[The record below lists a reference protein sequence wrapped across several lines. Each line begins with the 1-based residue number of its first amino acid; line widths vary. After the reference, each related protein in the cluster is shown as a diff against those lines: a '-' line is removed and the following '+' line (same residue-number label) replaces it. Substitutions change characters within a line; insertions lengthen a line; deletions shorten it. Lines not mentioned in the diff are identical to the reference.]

1 MLKRSIRRSGILV
14 TGWAVQGVA
23 LALLLGLGCSGLA
36 AAQTLPEAL
45 TTAYNNNPQLLAER
59 ATLRATDE
67 NVPQA
72 LSNWRPTVTVNGSEG
87 IDHNSIKQDCG
98 KIFQGINECE
108 GVPQTIRSDREA
120 GGTIVNTLTNNQFSQ
135 NLSPQ
140 SYGLTITQPLY
151 RGGRTE
157 AQTDQATNLVRS
169 ERAHLISVE
178 QNVLLNVA
186 GDYVNIVRD
195 QAELD
200 LNINNEQ
207 VLRRQLEATQDRF
220 RVGEVTRTDVA
231 QAEAAYAAAIASRQ
245 QAEGNLQISRSGY
258 ERDVGEMPG
267 KLLPPTATLELPTS
281 RDEATDL
288 AAAANPD
295 VISAQFSQSA
305 AEDNV
310 RVVRGQLLPTLSLQA
325 NIQRQKESSQ
335 AGQTVDDMTLTT
347 NLSVPLYEGGAVYSQ
362 SRQAQQTVSQRRSQ
376 VDQARLAASQMAAQ
390 AWEQLVSDR
399 AQIVSQQSQ
408 IKANEIAL
416 DGVQQEASVGS
427 RTVLD
432 ILNAE
437 QTLFQSRANL
447 VVSQHDEAIAEF
459 SLAVAIG
466 RLTAEQ
472 LKLPVTY
479 YDPQINYDEVRNK
492 FFGFGDIK

>member
-1 MLKRSIRRSGILV
+1 MLKRSIRRSGL
-14 TGWAVQGVA
+14 AVRGVV
-23 LALLLGLGCSGLA
+23 LALLVGLGLPGPA
-36 AAQTLPEAL
+36 AAQTLQEAL

-98 KIFQGINECE
+98 KIFQGINECA
-108 GVPQTIRSDREA
+108 GVPTTIRSSRE
-120 GGTIVNTLTNNQFSQ
+120 GGTVVNSLTNNAFSQ

-140 SYGLTITQPLY
+140 SYGLTITQPIY

-186 GDYVNIVRD
+186 GDYVNVVRD
-195 QAELD
+195 QAEVD
-200 LNINNEQ
+200 LNVNNEQ

-281 RDEATDL
+281 RDEATEFS
-288 AAAANPD
+288 AAANPD
-295 VISAQFSQSA
+295 VIAAQFAQSA

-310 RVVRGQLLPTLSLQA
+310 RLVRGQLLPTLTLQA
-325 NIQRQKESSQ
+325 NIQRQKEASS

-347 NLSVPLYEGGAVYSQ
+347 NLTVPLYEGGAVFSQ

-376 VDQARLAASQMAAQ
+376 VDQARLVASQMAAQ

-459 SLAVAIG
+459 SLAVAVG